1 MVSMDPKEIAIP
13 ESIIISLII
22 VILLSVIS
30 SAAEKSIGQVH
41 SSCIIPICA
50 IYILYE
56 MFFFFSINQNS
67 LAFVQFRTKF
77 DPLY

>member
-30 SAAEKSIGQVH
+30 SAAEKSIGQIH
-41 SSCIIPICA
+41 SSCVIPICA

-56 MFFFFSINQNS
+56 MVFFFNKS
-67 LAFVQFRTKF
+67 KF
-77 DPLY
+77 LGLCAVSYQI

>member
-50 IYILYE
+50 IYILYD
-56 MFFFFSINQNS
+56 FFFFSINQNS